1 MLVSSPID
9 PPEAMAFIQNAD
21 IARVFDEIATLL
33 ELADENPFKVRAYR
47 NAAQEVEALSFDIAS
62 RLAKGE
68 ELPKI
73 FGVGEELGAKIREI
87 AQTGRCRFLEELRGR
102 FPAGITE
109 LLTVPGLGPKR
120 VRVLYQNLG
129 VGSLADLQRAALEGR
144 VRELEGFGEKTEK
157 KILELLR
164 AR

>member
-1 MLVSSPID
+1 
-9 PPEAMAFIQNAD
+9 MAFIQNAD

-47 NAAQEVEALSFDIAS
+47 KAAQEVEALSFDIAA
-62 RLAKGE
+62 RLAKSE

-120 VRVLYQNLG
+120 VRVLYQKLG